1 MTEVMT
7 SGATGVLIFETTGDV
22 DAAGLNANPDGVLVS
37 DPMGPVGPTGPPT
50 DWQDS
55 STQNWSG
62 AVSLANLLKPQTI
75 RATLTGNVT
84 GVTLPTW
91 AADKSGA
98 ITLVLIQDG
107 TGNRTWVQPGLS
119 MAGIKVAL
127 STAANARDIVVMFW
141 SGANWTCIPSAMNV
155 S

>member
-1 MTEVMT
+1 MAEVMT
-7 SGATGVLIFETTGDV
+7 SGASGVLIFETNGDI
-22 DAAGLNANPDGVLVS
+22 DAAGLNTNPDGVLVS
-37 DPMGPVGPTGPPT
+37 DPMGPTGPTGPPT

-84 GVTLPTW
+84 AVTLPTW

-98 ITLVLIQDG
+98 ITLVLTQDASG
-107 TGNRTWVQPGLS
+107 TRTWVQPGLS
-119 MAGIKVAL
+119 MAGIKLTL
-127 STAANARDIVVMFW
+127 STGANARDIVVMFW
-141 SGANWTCIPSAMNV
+141 TGAHWVCIPSAMNV